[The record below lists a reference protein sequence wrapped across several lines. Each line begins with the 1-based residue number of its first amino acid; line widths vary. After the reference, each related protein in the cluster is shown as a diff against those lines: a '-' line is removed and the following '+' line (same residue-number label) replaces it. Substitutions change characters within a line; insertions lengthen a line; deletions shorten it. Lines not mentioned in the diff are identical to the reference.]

1 MLLTEPR
8 RQSDPKY
15 QNFNAVPWP
24 TLGTNRLE
32 HGYDHGNPPLSSL
45 PHNLTPLILATWPL
59 IISSHHQQQT
69 KKNKNIKIEY
79 ELSSISWIVK
89 ELREGG
95 IHKEQE
101 YDFYISSS
109 EKEQCIRY
117 LQEKKKKKKKKN
129 KNKNKAKTVH
139 AYKELDP
146 TKQMSG
152 P

>member
-15 QNFNAVPWP
+15 QNFNAVLWP

-89 ELREGG
+89 ELGEGG

-101 YDFYISSS
+101 HDFNSSSS

-117 LQEKKKKKKKKN
+117 LQEKAKIKK
-129 KNKNKAKTVH
+129 KNKAKTEH
-139 AYKELDP
+139 AYRQLDP

>member
-1 MLLTEPR
+1 M
-8 RQSDPKY
+8 
-15 QNFNAVPWP
+15 
-24 TLGTNRLE
+24 E
-32 HGYDHGNPPLSSL
+32 HRYDHRNPPLSSL
-45 PHNLTPLILATWPL
+45 PNNLTPQILATWPL

-101 YDFYISSS
+101 HDFYISSS
-109 EKEQCIRY
+109 EKEQCIKY
-117 LQEKKKKKKKKN
+117 LQEKAKIKK
-129 KNKNKAKTVH
+129 KNKAKTEH
-139 AYKELDP
+139 AYRELDP
-146 TKQMSG
+146 TKQMTG